1 MAKKKKKNPSD
12 QFESGRDPSRPDY
25 LMADELSQQ
34 TVPRD
39 PKGEYVPPAFA
50 EGMQPEDFAETG
62 AEKSRLEAERIKS
75 EYAASQQASQ
85 DRAGGGMLGFRATES
100 PNLAD
105 RDAEMVRSEFVDPAE
120 VQRQVGIEE
129 AKSRAKTQTARDEEA
144 RRRRVE
150 FDPTVRMNESGELEA
165 YPEEVV
171 QFDKRNASQRDLEM
185 KRRYAGGD
193 VPLDRRAEAE
203 ARLFAAGQRKRNEAL
218 RDIAVGSGLQGGAKA
233 QFEFWKNSGGKWP
246 GPYTSMSPSAIRAA
260 QEYFLR
266 FGKPSAAPRRAD
278 PNQMTMEEFQQR
290 QAAGEFDKEPAE
302 LSIKPGDFPDAVKP
316 SEGKPVNERALA
328 ERRKRSAEARALRRE
343 SGRAATIRAIMRR
356 DPEDRRAQMERA
368 NRNLPP
374 SMRIRPSD
382 LGMPEGARRGKTVE
396 VGDISDVSAGS
407 AVVGAFYD
415 APTGTY
421 KAVKTE
427 SGVDLVPV
435 VDVGGARVPDVDDM
449 DIEEFGRI
457 YSPSDRRAVSAVIA
471 RSKDRDFTDRQ
482 RNIRV
487 SRAKISGTDAYTE
500 SEKASALAKLNE
512 DERALHYE
520 FLQNNAGGGTTVTL
534 PQQTSRETKDEL
546 ENLLLRE
553 KILAERRKEGRR
565 GSGNSG
571 DVLENA
577 EATLNITDDSAPA
590 PAPTSNPDELAL
602 QWDGRFAPP
611 ETPVA
616 PASAQRGSVRGKIT
630 EIMNYLLLEGN
641 TPENQAVAVE
651 ELAAFAARNWDKVKD
666 ITEYRSPDSWA
677 RVEVQKIAK
686 SLRGA

>member
-1 MAKKKKKNPSD
+1 MAEKKKKKKTDLETPDYKPSD
-12 QFESGRDPSRPDY
+12 QFESGRDPSRPEY
-25 LMADELSQQ
+25 LMADEIAQQ
-34 TVPRD
+34 DVPRTPRD
-39 PKGEYVPPAFA
+39 EYVPPAFA
-50 EGMQPEDFAETG
+50 EGMEEPEGPPDMGQTLNQQ
-62 AEKSRLEAERIKS
+62 SRSSTAPPARPEFDRDRRIGYGQKVPES
-75 EYAASQQASQ
+75 EF
-85 DRAGGGMLGFRATES
+85 RTAGGGVS
-100 PNLAD
+100 
-105 RDAEMVRSEFVDPAE
+105 SAE
-120 VQRQVGIEE
+120 VQRQVDIEE

-150 FDPTVRMNESGELEA
+150 FDPTVRMNESGELEG

-185 KRRYAGGD
+185 RQRYAGGD
-193 VPLDRRAEAE
+193 VPLDRRAKGEAL
-203 ARLFAAGQRKRNEAL
+203 LFAAGQRKRNEAL
-218 RDIAVGSGLQGGAKA
+218 RDIAVGSGLQGGAKS
-233 QFEFWKNSGGKWP
+233 QFESWKNSGGKWP
-246 GPYTSMSPSAIRAA
+246 GAYTSMSPGAIRAA

-278 PNQMTMEEFQQR
+278 PNQMTMEEFQRR

-316 SEGKPVNERALA
+316 GEGKPVNERALA
-328 ERRKRSAEARALRRE
+328 ERRTRSAEARALRRE

-382 LGMPEGARRGKTVE
+382 LGMPEGARKGKTVE
-396 VGDISDVSAGS
+396 IEDISDVSAGS

-415 APTGTY
+415 APSGTY
-421 KAVKTE
+421 KAVKTG

-449 DIEEFGRI
+449 DMEEFGRI

-534 PQQTSRETKDEL
+534 PQRTPREIEQEL
-546 ENLLLRE
+546 KNRKL
-553 KILAERRKEGRR
+553 LAEVIEAEQEGPPSK
-565 GSGNSG
+565 GGLDIEG
-571 DVLENA
+571 LERAVGVTQAPTA
-577 EATLNITDDSAPA
+577 EAPPA
-590 PAPTSNPDELAL
+590 PPPTE
-602 QWDGRFAPP
+602 
-611 ETPVA
+611 
-616 PASAQRGSVRGKIT
+616 RGSVEGKIKET
-630 EIMNYLLLEGN
+630 MEFLLLEGN
-641 TPENQAVAVE
+641 TLENQVRAVGSM
-651 ELAAFAARNWDKVKD
+651 AAFAARNWDKIKD
-666 ITEYRSPDSWA
+666 NTGLRTPDHWA
-677 RVEVQKIAK
+677 RSVVQKISN
-686 SLRGA
+686 SLEATP

>member
-1 MAKKKKKNPSD
+1 MAKKKKNPSD

-62 AEKSRLEAERIKS
+62 AEKSRLEAERIKK
-75 EYAASQQASQ
+75 EYAASQQANQ
-85 DRAGGGMLGFRATES
+85 GMVSSGDPGLLPGSDVA
-100 PNLAD
+100 NLEQ
-105 RDAEMVRSEFVDPAE
+105 RDVEMVRSEFVDPAE
-120 VQRQVGIEE
+120 VKRQVDIEE
-129 AKSRAKTQTARDEEA
+129 AKSRAKTQIARDEEA

-233 QFEFWKNSGGKWP
+233 QFESWKNSGGKWP
-246 GPYTSMSPSAIRAA
+246 GSYTSMSPGAIRAA

-316 SEGKPVNERALA
+316 GEGKPVNERALA

-382 LGMPEGARRGKTVE
+382 LGMPEGARKGKTVE
-396 VGDISDVSAGS
+396 IEDISDVSAGS

-421 KAVKTE
+421 KAVKTD

-520 FLQNNAGGGTTVTL
+520 FLQNNAGGGTAVTL
-534 PQQTSRETKDEL
+534 PQQTPREMEQEL
-546 ENLLLRE
+546 RNRKLR
-553 KILAERRKEGRR
+553 
-565 GSGNSG
+565 
-571 DVLENA
+571 A
-577 EATLNITDDSAPA
+577 EAITAEKEAGETPVGGDGGYRIEGLERTVGVTQA
-590 PAPTSNPDELAL
+590 PAPTSNPAAP

-611 ETPVA
+611 DGLGNQMML
-616 PASAQRGSVRGKIT
+616 AQNGLMGDINDQARAVNEFK
-630 EIMNYLLLEGN
+630 NY
-641 TPENQAVAVE
+641 VYK
-651 ELAAFAARNWDKVKD
+651 NWDAIKAETGTKF
-666 ITEYRSPDSWA
+666 TGPEAYA
-677 RVEVQKIAK
+677 RAELQKMRDA
-686 SLRGA
+686 LRNS

>member
-1 MAKKKKKNPSD
+1 
-12 QFESGRDPSRPDY
+12 
-25 LMADELSQQ
+25 
-34 TVPRD
+34 
-39 PKGEYVPPAFA
+39 
-50 EGMQPEDFAETG
+50 
-62 AEKSRLEAERIKS
+62 
-75 EYAASQQASQ
+75 
-85 DRAGGGMLGFRATES
+85 
-100 PNLAD
+100 
-105 RDAEMVRSEFVDPAE
+105 
-120 VQRQVGIEE
+120 
-129 AKSRAKTQTARDEEA
+129 
-144 RRRRVE
+144 
-150 FDPTVRMNESGELEA
+150 MNESGELEG

-185 KRRYAGGD
+185 RQRYAGGD
-193 VPLDRRAEAE
+193 VPLDRRAEGE

-218 RDIAVGSGLQGGAKA
+218 RDIAVGSGLQGGAKS
-233 QFEFWKNSGGKWP
+233 QFESWKNSGGKWP
-246 GPYTSMSPSAIRAA
+246 GAYTSMSPGAIRAA

-278 PNQMTMEEFQQR
+278 PNQMTMEEFQRR

-316 SEGKPVNERALA
+316 GEGKPVNERALA
-328 ERRKRSAEARALRRE
+328 ERRTRSAEARALRRE

-382 LGMPEGARRGKTVE
+382 LGMPEGARKGKTVE
-396 VGDISDVSAGS
+396 IEDISDVSAGS

-415 APTGTY
+415 APSGTY
-421 KAVKTE
+421 KAVKTG

-449 DIEEFGRI
+449 DMEEFGRI

-534 PQQTSRETKDEL
+534 PQRTPREIEQEL
-546 ENLLLRE
+546 KNRKL
-553 KILAERRKEGRR
+553 LAEVIEAEQEGPPSK
-565 GSGNSG
+565 GGLDIEG
-571 DVLENA
+571 LERAVGVTQAPTA
-577 EATLNITDDSAPA
+577 EAPPA
-590 PAPTSNPDELAL
+590 PPPTE
-602 QWDGRFAPP
+602 
-611 ETPVA
+611 
-616 PASAQRGSVRGKIT
+616 RGSVEGKIKET
-630 EIMNYLLLEGN
+630 MEFLLLEGN
-641 TPENQAVAVE
+641 TLENQVRAVGSM
-651 ELAAFAARNWDKVKD
+651 AAFAARNWDKIKD
-666 ITEYRSPDSWA
+666 NTGLRTPDHWA
-677 RVEVQKIAK
+677 RSVVQKISN
-686 SLRGA
+686 SLEATP

>member
-1 MAKKKKKNPSD
+1 MAKKKKKPSD

-34 TVPRD
+34 TVPRTPRD
-39 PKGEYVPPAFA
+39 EYVPPAFA

-62 AEKSRLEAERIKS
+62 AEKSRLEADRIKR
-75 EYAASQQASQ
+75 EYAASQQANQ
-85 DRAGGGMLGFRATES
+85 GMAGGGDPGLLPGSDAA
-100 PNLAD
+100 NLEQ
-105 RDAEMVRSEFVDPAE
+105 RDVEMVRSEFVDPAE

-218 RDIAVGSGLQGGAKA
+218 RDIAIGSGLQGGAKA
-233 QFEFWKNSGGKWP
+233 QFESWKNSGGKWP
-246 GPYTSMSPSAIRAA
+246 GAYTSMSPGAIRAA

-278 PNQMTMEEFQQR
+278 PNQMTMEEFQRR

-316 SEGKPVNERALA
+316 GEGEPVNERALT
-328 ERRKRSAEARALRRE
+328 ERRRRSAEARARRRE

-382 LGMPEGARRGKTVE
+382 LGMPEGARKGKTVE
-396 VGDISDVSAGS
+396 IEDISDVSAGS

-435 VDVGGARVPDVDDM
+435 IDVGGARVPDVDDM
-449 DIEEFGRI
+449 DMEQFSRI
-457 YSPSDRRAVSAVIA
+457 YSPSDRRAISAAIA

-487 SRAKISGTDAYTE
+487 SRAKVSGTDAYTE

-534 PQQTSRETKDEL
+534 PQRTPREIEQEL
-546 ENLLLRE
+546 KNRKL
-553 KILAERRKEGRR
+553 LAEVMEAEQGGEGGIRKNALGLRDAEEAVGITQTPT
-565 GSGNSG
+565 
-571 DVLENA
+571 A
-577 EATLNITDDSAPA
+577 EAAPA
-590 PAPTSNPDELAL
+590 PPSSKRASVDL
-602 QWDGRFAPP
+602 QRKQAM
-611 ETPVA
+611 E
-616 PASAQRGSVRGKIT
+616 
-630 EIMNYLLLEGN
+630 YLLYEGN
-641 TPENQAVAVE
+641 TPENQAKLVE
-651 ELAAFAARNWDKVKD
+651 SLAAFAERNWDRIKGS
-666 ITEYRSPDSWA
+666 TEFRSPDSWA
-677 RVEVQKIAK
+677 RAEVQKIAK
-686 SLRGA
+686 SLRDA